1 MTNKTPVAAVT
12 EPVGESAAPAG
23 GTQPLVSAGAPSAR
37 CRARGPRVLATV
49 TDYAG
54 LIGALRQRCDELN
67 ITFEQLDVVAGFT
80 DNYSSKI
87 LSPSLRPIRR
97 LGHMSTGAIL
107 GALGLKL
114 AVIEDPAQLARVRDR
129 YRPRK
134 FARPRGWQARVPLK
148 KVWTTPVIE
157 DPSNPD
163 G

>member
-1 MTNKTPVAAVT
+1 VT
-12 EPVGESAAPAG
+12 R
-23 GTQPLVSAGAPSAR
+23 L
-37 CRARGPRVLATV
+37 RARGGRVLATV

-114 AVIEDPAQLARVRDR
+114 QLVEDPVALARVKDR
-129 YRPRK
+129 YYPRK
-134 FARPRGWQARVPLK
+134 HARSRSWQARQPVK

-157 DPSNPD
+157 DPANPD